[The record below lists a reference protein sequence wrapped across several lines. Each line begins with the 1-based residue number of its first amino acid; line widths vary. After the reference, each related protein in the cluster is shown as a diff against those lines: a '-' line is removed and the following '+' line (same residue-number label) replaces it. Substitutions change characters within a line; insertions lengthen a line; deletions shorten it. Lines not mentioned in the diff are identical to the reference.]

1 MTELK
6 NTHYDQLIVPNT
18 FYCTFMEGIGQQT
31 ALELKKIPCSDGH
44 VVDIKPAKNPSDIL
58 WLNRGVPRKQQYI
71 RGIFVIFFIL
81 LIVGVV
87 YFVFTLELTSRIYIN
102 YRANPP
108 DVVCSELIKSVG
120 YDRVRVLAVLEYE
133 FLKRS
138 TNGLNNLLSKISQT
152 GALPCF
158 CEYEAD

>member
-1 MTELK
+1 
-6 NTHYDQLIVPNT
+6 
-18 FYCTFMEGIGQQT
+18 MEGIGQQT